1 MKLRILPFILLAI
14 WIFSSCSLQNNK
26 SKDEIEI
33 EAVADSFTTQYYYW
47 RFKDAATFSSEDF
60 KHQLL
65 FLSSNISK
73 SDIEELKSSTQ
84 APEISIDDISISDD
98 QATVKL
104 QLQNIFVLDS
114 IGALPHLE
122 EEATHVLLLKKE
134 NGKWKVNNV
143 RVK

>member
-1 MKLRILPFILLAI
+1 MRILPIILLAI
-14 WIFSSCSLQNNK
+14 WIFSACSLQNNK

-33 EAVADSFTTQYYYW
+33 EAVADSFTTNYYSW
-47 RFKDAATFSSEDF
+47 HFKDAATFSNDDF
-60 KHQLL
+60 KRQLL

-73 SDIEELKSSTQ
+73 ADIEVLKSSSKN
-84 APEISIDDISISDD
+84 PEFSIDNINISEGE
-98 QATVKL
+98 ATVKL

-122 EEATHVLLLKKE
+122 EEATHALLLKKE

>member
-1 MKLRILPFILLAI
+1 MKIRFLPIIMLAI

-73 SDIEELKSSTQ
+73 ADIEVLKSSSKN
-84 APEISIDDISISDD
+84 PEFSIDNIKISEGE
-98 QATVKL
+98 ATVKL

-122 EEATHVLLLKKE
+122 EETTHTLLLKKE

>member
-1 MKLRILPFILLAI
+1 MRILPIILLAI

-33 EAVADSFTTQYYYW
+33 EAVADSFTTNYYSW
-47 RFKDAATFSSEDF
+47 HFKDAATFSNDDF
-60 KHQLL
+60 KRQLL

-73 SDIEELKSSTQ
+73 ADIEVLKSSSKN
-84 APEISIDDISISDD
+84 PEFSIDNINISEGE
-98 QATVKL
+98 ATVKL
-104 QLQNIFVLDS
+104 QLRNIFVLDS

>member
-1 MKLRILPFILLAI
+1 MRILPIILLAI
-14 WIFSSCSLQNNK
+14 WIFSACSLQNNK

-33 EAVADSFTTQYYYW
+33 EAVADSFTTNYYSW
-47 RFKDAATFSSEDF
+47 HFKDAATFSNDNF
-60 KHQLL
+60 KRQLL

-73 SDIEELKSSTQ
+73 ADIEVLKSSSKN
-84 APEISIDDISISDD
+84 PEFSIDNIKISEGE
-98 QATVKL
+98 ATVKL

-122 EEATHVLLLKKE
+122 EETTHTLLLKKE

>member
-1 MKLRILPFILLAI
+1 MRILPIILLAI
-14 WIFSSCSLQNNK
+14 WIFSACSLQNNK

-33 EAVADSFTTQYYYW
+33 EAVADSFTTNYYSW
-47 RFKDAATFSSEDF
+47 HFKDAATFSNDDF
-60 KHQLL
+60 KRQLL

-73 SDIEELKSSTQ
+73 ADIEVLKSSSKN
-84 APEISIDDISISDD
+84 PEFSIDNINISEGE
-98 QATVKL
+98 ATVKL
-104 QLQNIFVLDS
+104 QLRNIFVLDS

-122 EEATHVLLLKKE
+122 EEATHALLLKKE

>member
-1 MKLRILPFILLAI
+1 MKIRILPIILLAI

-47 RFKDAATFSSEDF
+47 RFKDAATFSNDDF
-60 KHQLL
+60 KRQLL

-73 SDIEELKSSTQ
+73 ADIEVLKSSSKN
-84 APEISIDDISISDD
+84 PEFSIDNINISEGE
-98 QATVKL
+98 ATVKL

-122 EEATHVLLLKKE
+122 EQATHALLLKKE